1 MKPTY
6 DIRISAGRGP
16 TEARRF
22 VAMLTDALCERL
34 ERHDVTVLGREHHG
48 DRTAPG
54 RVRVQLDRDPAR
66 CMPELL
72 GTHLLLAEL
81 RGPRARRRWFA
92 AVEPGDEQSA
102 APVVL
107 GRSELDIRFVRSRGP
122 GGQNVNKRATAVQIT
137 HRPTSLSVFCDAHR
151 SQARNRAQALAN
163 LRRSV
168 TEHLHDNA
176 RQQQR
181 TETWQAQRAL
191 LRSEPVMQWRLDP
204 KDPDCVVP
212 L

>member
-1 MKPTY
+1 MKHTY

-22 VAMLTDALCERL
+22 VAMLADALCERL
-34 ERHDVTVLGREHHG
+34 QQGNVAVLAREHHG
-48 DRTAPG
+48 DRDAPG
-54 RVRVQLDRDPAR
+54 RVRVQVDRDPAQ
-66 CMPELL
+66 CMPELF

-92 AVEPGDEQSA
+92 AVEPGDEPSS
-102 APVVL
+102 PPLVL
-107 GRSELDIRFVRSRGP
+107 SRSELDIRFVRSRGP

-163 LRRSV
+163 LQRSV
-168 TEHLHDNA
+168 TQHMHDDA
-176 RQQQR
+176 QKQQR
-181 TETWQAQRAL
+181 TETWQAQRNL

-204 KDPDCVVP
+204 KHPDCVVP